1 MNADHVDE
9 QGEESFPASDPPEGW
24 AGPDG
29 PRAAEEEAEPEVPDP
44 IPEADGTITAEAWEG
59 TEAMEGP
66 APTG

>member
-1 MNADHVDE
+1 MNADPVDE

-29 PRAAEEEAEPEVPDP
+29 PRVAGVGEEPEVPDP
-44 IPEADGTITAEAWEG
+44 IPEADSATTAEAWEG
-59 TEAMEGP
+59 SGAMEGP